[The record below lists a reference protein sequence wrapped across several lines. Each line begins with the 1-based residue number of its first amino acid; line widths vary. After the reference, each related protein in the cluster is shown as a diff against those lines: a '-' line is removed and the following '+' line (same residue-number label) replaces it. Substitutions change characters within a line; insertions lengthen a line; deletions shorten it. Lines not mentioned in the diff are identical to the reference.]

1 MVPLARGHRR
11 TIGGVFPL
19 FDRGDADPDAALLR
33 ELGAAPP
40 LHEAREALAF
50 WEGRLQRL
58 PRRRLAARREARE
71 MAARWRVR
79 VREAELAAWGD
90 GPLAWL
96 RRVLLR
102 PRPGVGRVVDRV
114 LIAAT
119 ALAITLTVCVV
130 GLAFAA
136 MALLH
141 ALFGG

>member
-1 MVPLARGHRR
+1 M
-11 TIGGVFPL
+11 FPL
-19 FDRGDADPDAALLR
+19 FDRGDADPDVTLLR
-33 ELGAAPP
+33 ELHAAPP

-71 MAARWRVR
+71 MAERWRMR

-96 RRVLLR
+96 RRALLR
-102 PRPGVGRVVDRV
+102 PRPGVGRMLDRV

-130 GLAFAA
+130 GIAFAA
-136 MALLH
+136 LALLH
-141 ALFGG
+141 ALAGG

>member
-1 MVPLARGHRR
+1 MC
-11 TIGGVFPL
+11 PL
-19 FDRGDADPDAALLR
+19 FDRGDADPDVTLLR
-33 ELGAAPP
+33 ELNAAPP

-58 PRRRLAARREARE
+58 PRRRLVARREARE
-71 MAARWRVR
+71 MTERWRVR

-96 RRVLLR
+96 RRTLLR
-102 PRPGVGRVVDRV
+102 PRPRVGRALDRV

-119 ALAITLTVCVV
+119 ALAITLTVGVV
-130 GLAFAA
+130 GIAFGA

-141 ALFGG
+141 ALLGG

>member
-1 MVPLARGHRR
+1 MC
-11 TIGGVFPL
+11 PL
-19 FDRGDADPDAALLR
+19 FDRGDADPDVALLR
-33 ELGAAPP
+33 ELNAAPP

-58 PRRRLAARREARE
+58 PRRRLVARREARE
-71 MAARWRVR
+71 MTERWRVR

-96 RRVLLR
+96 RRTLLR
-102 PRPGVGRVVDRV
+102 PRPRVGRTLDRV

-119 ALAITLTVCVV
+119 ALAITLTVGVV
-130 GLAFAA
+130 GIAFGA

-141 ALFGG
+141 ALLGG

>member
-1 MVPLARGHRR
+1 VC
-11 TIGGVFPL
+11 PL
-19 FDRGDADPDAALLR
+19 FDRGDADPDVALLR
-33 ELGAAPP
+33 ELNAAPP

-58 PRRRLAARREARE
+58 PRRRLVARREARE
-71 MAARWRVR
+71 MTERWRVR

-96 RRVLLR
+96 RRTLLR
-102 PRPGVGRVVDRV
+102 PRPRVGRTLDRV

-119 ALAITLTVCVV
+119 ALAITLTVGVV
-130 GLAFAA
+130 GIAFGA

-141 ALFGG
+141 ALLGG

>member
-1 MVPLARGHRR
+1 MC
-11 TIGGVFPL
+11 PL
-19 FDRGDADPDAALLR
+19 FDRGDADPDVALLR
-33 ELGAAPP
+33 ELNAAPP

-58 PRRRLAARREARE
+58 PRRRLAARREARA
-71 MAARWRVR
+71 MAERWRVR

-96 RRVLLR
+96 RRTLLR
-102 PRPGVGRVVDRV
+102 PRPRVGRTLDRV

-119 ALAITLTVCVV
+119 ALAITLTVGVV
-130 GLAFAA
+130 GIAFGA

-141 ALFGG
+141 ALLGG

>member
-1 MVPLARGHRR
+1 M
-11 TIGGVFPL
+11 FPL
-19 FDRGDADPDAALLR
+19 FDRGDADPDVALLR
-33 ELGAAPP
+33 ELNAAPP

-58 PRRRLAARREARE
+58 PRRRLVARREARE
-71 MAARWRVR
+71 MTERWRVR

-96 RRVLLR
+96 RRTLLR
-102 PRPGVGRVVDRV
+102 PRPRVGRTLDRV

-119 ALAITLTVCVV
+119 ALAITLTVGVV
-130 GLAFAA
+130 GIAFGA

-141 ALFGG
+141 ALLGG